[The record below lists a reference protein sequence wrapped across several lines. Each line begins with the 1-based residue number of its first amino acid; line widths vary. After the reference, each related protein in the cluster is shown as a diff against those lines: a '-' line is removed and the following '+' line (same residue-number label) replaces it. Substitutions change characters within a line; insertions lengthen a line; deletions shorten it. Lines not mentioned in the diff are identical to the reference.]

1 MSCAAPPDAFLEAR
15 LAGALDG
22 AIAWHA
28 ADMDCDGMRRP
39 DGQGLRV
46 TFAGSLTGEHLT
58 LVIAAPKLAEG
69 AAGRAVP
76 VNVTLIREGGG
87 LYSTRGDGKC
97 TLDSVRQEALE
108 APAAIALPPGL
119 HPTIDPLAR
128 HWSIEGHGFCLEPA
142 RAVGDGRDA
151 ILVSTFDFRGQL
163 TWEPDPSP
171 PALPPP
177 SAPAA
182 PR

>member
-1 MSCAAPPDAFLEAR
+1 MSCQAPPDAFLDAR
-15 LAGALDG
+15 LAGAIDA

-46 TFAGSLTGEHLT
+46 TFSGARGNERLT
-58 LVIAAPKLAEG
+58 LVFAAPKLAEG
-69 AAGRAVP
+69 ATGHAVP

-87 LYSTRGDGKC
+87 LYSTRGEDKC
-97 TLDSVRQEALE
+97 VLDSVRQDTLAATATVA
-108 APAAIALPPGL
+108 APPAGL
-119 HPTIDPLAR
+119 QATLDPASR
-128 HWSIEGHGFCLEPA
+128 HWSIEAHGFCLDPA

-163 TWEPDPSP
+163 TWEPDPPSPAP
-171 PALPPP
+171 PA
-177 SAPAA
+177 ATVAA
-182 PR
+182 PH